1 MQQRL
6 HYDPIERQREKQCA
20 REQDERDLR
29 AGVVSVGE
37 LNERN
42 GFFSGIDF
50 SHASIRRRRRI
61 AA

>member
-6 HYDPIERQREKQCA
+6 HYDPIERQRDKQHA

-29 AGVVSVGE
+29 AGVVSINE
-37 LNERN
+37 LSERN
-42 GFFSGIDF
+42 GFFSGIDL
-50 SHASIRRRRRI
+50 SRASIRRRRRI